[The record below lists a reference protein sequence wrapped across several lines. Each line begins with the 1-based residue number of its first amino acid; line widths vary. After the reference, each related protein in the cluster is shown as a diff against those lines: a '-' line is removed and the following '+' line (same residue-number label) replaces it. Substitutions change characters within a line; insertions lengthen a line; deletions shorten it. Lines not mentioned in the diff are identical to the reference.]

1 MSDIFDKISNYQLMD
16 FSDNYETQYNVF
28 ERFFPTVRT
37 TEEYVKIT
45 DYDVDYNP
53 TALAVADNTIAPL
66 AQFPNVDDRI
76 MDMVEFKLEYQLSD
90 GQIRKLEN
98 ASTKAEV
105 QSAMKM
111 IFNIEQRLI
120 NSHYIARER
129 VRAMA
134 LSTGKVEINENNF
147 NPKPWDYL
155 VPEDQKVDIDLT
167 KDDILSKGLIYNQ
180 LINDRVKKNPA
191 VLVCN
196 KTHLIKLGMNQKL
209 VTKALGSTEG
219 KDKTLTVEEVK
230 TALRDYLGWEVIT
243 ITDNQGNPYY
253 YTWNDQEQ
261 KAFMDPNALV
271 LLPNMRLGNTVVGN
285 TAEELVL
292 GRQDGIT
299 LKNDNGIAVL
309 SNFEARPVRY
319 IITAA
324 SRFTVPYPKAPC
336 SIIFKDTS
344 DSLENLLKG

>member
-28 ERFFPTVRT
+28 EKFFPTVRT
-37 TEEYVKIT
+37 SEEYIKIT

-76 MDMVEFKLEYQLSD
+76 MDMVTFKLEYQLSD
-90 GQIRKLEN
+90 SQIRKLEN
-98 ASTKAEV
+98 ASTEQEV
-105 QSAMKM
+105 QAAAKM
-111 IFNIEQRLI
+111 VFDIERRLI
-120 NSHYIARER
+120 NSEYIARER
-129 VRAMA
+129 VGAMA
-134 LSTGKVEINENNF
+134 LGAGKVEINENNF
-147 NPKPWDYL
+147 HPQPWDYL
-155 VPEDQKVDIDLT
+155 VPQDQKVDLDLIN
-167 KDDILSKGLIYNQ
+167 DDIIKKGLLYNQ
-180 LINDRVKKNPA
+180 LINERVKKNPA

-196 KTHLIKLGMNQKL
+196 KAHLVKLGMNEKL
-209 VTKALGSTEG
+209 VTKALGSVEG

-230 TALRDYLGWEVIT
+230 TALRDYLGWEVVT
-243 ITDNQGNPYY
+243 INDNQGNPYY
-253 YTWNDQEQ
+253 YTWDDQEQ
-261 KAFMDPNALV
+261 KPFMDPNTLV
-271 LLPNMRLGNTVVGN
+271 LIPNINLGATVVGN

-299 LKNDNGIAVL
+299 LKNNGGIAVL

-319 IITAA
+319 IMTVA
-324 SRFTVPYPKAPC
+324 SRFNVAYPKAPC

-344 DSLENLLKG
+344 DSLDTLLKG